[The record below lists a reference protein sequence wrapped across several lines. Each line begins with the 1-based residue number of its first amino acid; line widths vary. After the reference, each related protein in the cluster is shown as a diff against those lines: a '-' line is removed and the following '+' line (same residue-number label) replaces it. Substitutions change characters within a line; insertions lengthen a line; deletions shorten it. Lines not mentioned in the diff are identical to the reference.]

1 MKIKKKAYV
10 VFLLNYI
17 KKDKWLFV
25 FGFFTMILTSISY
38 LIDPLIL
45 AHIIDKSVP
54 NSDMHDMLLYA
65 LFFLG
70 LIVVSGILTYVQTIV
85 MAKVGVKIITRIK
98 ADLFNHLLTL
108 PISFFDKNQVG
119 ELIARVESDSEK
131 VKQFFSQF
139 SLMILGNLLFFV
151 GMFAVLFYKNAH
163 LTSILLIPILIVG
176 ISTRYLF
183 KYLNKFYK
191 KIRVSFA
198 EVTSVLTEYIQGISI
213 VQMYN
218 RQKSVYKILEE
229 KSLMKKKV
237 EIKAAMIEYSAWGV
251 LDFTMQTLFIS
262 AILWLTS
269 PKIFAGTMTIGTFII
284 FIQYTGRLVQPLVMM
299 TENVA
304 MIQRAFVSLQ
314 RIYSLLNEKPE
325 DYFRDEKYDASF
337 EKKIEFQNIRFN
349 YKDNED
355 VLKDIN
361 FVVNKG
367 ETLALVGASGS
378 GKSTTIGLLC
388 GFYNNY
394 SGKILIDG
402 KPLTELKMKT
412 WRSKIGLVMQDIFL
426 FPGSITENIR
436 IYNEEIS
443 DEQVA
448 QSLRNV
454 QAEKFIDTENSHKNI
469 IERGENLSVGEKQI
483 LSFARALV
491 IDPEIIILD
500 EATASI
506 DAQTES
512 KIQKMIDKVSKQK
525 TMIIVAHRLTS
536 ILKADQ
542 ILFFDDGKI
551 IARGTHNE
559 LLQTS
564 PEYKNLV
571 ELQFV
576 SNHKKVVNENK

>member
-1 MKIKKKAYV
+1 
-10 VFLLNYI
+10 
-17 KKDKWLFV
+17 
-25 FGFFTMILTSISY
+25 
-38 LIDPLIL
+38 
-45 AHIIDKSVP
+45 
-54 NSDMHDMLLYA
+54 
-65 LFFLG
+65 
-70 LIVVSGILTYVQTIV
+70 
-85 MAKVGVKIITRIK
+85 
-98 ADLFNHLLTL
+98 
-108 PISFFDKNQVG
+108 
-119 ELIARVESDSEK
+119 
-131 VKQFFSQF
+131 
-139 SLMILGNLLFFV
+139 
-151 GMFAVLFYKNAH
+151 
-163 LTSILLIPILIVG
+163 
-176 ISTRYLF
+176 
-183 KYLNKFYK
+183 
-191 KIRVSFA
+191 
-198 EVTSVLTEYIQGISI
+198 
-213 VQMYN
+213 
-218 RQKSVYKILEE
+218 
-229 KSLMKKKV
+229 
-237 EIKAAMIEYSAWGV
+237 MIEYSAWGV
-251 LDFTMQTLFIS
+251 LDFTMQTLFIV

-269 PKIFAGTMTIGTFII
+269 PKIFAGTMTIGTFLI

-325 DYFRDEKYDASF
+325 DYFRNEKFDASF
-337 EKKIEFQNIRFN
+337 EKKIEFKNIKFG
-349 YKDNED
+349 YKKNET

-361 FVVNKG
+361 FSVNKG

-378 GKSTTIGLLC
+378 GKSTTISLLC
-388 GFYNNY
+388 GFYNDY

-402 KPLTELKMKT
+402 KPLTELKMKS
-412 WRSKIGLVMQDIFL
+412 WRKKIGLVMQDIFL

-443 DEQVA
+443 DERVA
-448 QSLRNV
+448 KALRNV
-454 QAEKFIDTENSHKNI
+454 QAEKFIDSENSHRDI

-506 DAQTES
+506 DAQTEA
-512 KIQKMIDKVSKQK
+512 KIQKMIDKVSSQK

-559 LLQTS
+559 LLKTS

-571 ELQFV
+571 DLQFV
-576 SNHKKVVNENK
+576 TKHKKVVNEN